1 MISHELSNRDMKTVE
16 EIRVARLRMLIQ
28 EHGSAAALNRV
39 AGRNERDSTFS
50 QILTGAPNS
59 KTGKPKTMGSD
70 LARDLEAATGKPRG
84 WMDNDPDGPHAA
96 TSSALQVQEPV
107 GKYAV
112 SKDSWPFTSI
122 AQQDVEKLPL
132 EAKNR
137 LEGAIG
143 LAIAQLGLNLQ
154 VAPVAFAEAPAAR
167 SSTSRLD
174 NARAVLASVQAG
186 GEEAANDPGFVE
198 IRRAAVRVSA
208 GVRGFT
214 ADIVGSEFN
223 GSIYLPRAVIE
234 KHHYSVNALVATT
247 VTGDSMAPRIGEHD
261 VLLLNT
267 ADTDKKAGHVYGV
280 NHDGQ
285 FLVKRLACRHK
296 RWYLDSDNAAH
307 PPVLAEENTFIVG
320 RVVMM
325 VSNEI

>member
-1 MISHELSNRDMKTVE
+1 MATKAQISDTQLEDA
-16 EIRVARLRMLIQ
+16 ARLRALF
-28 EHGSAAALNRV
+28 AAHARLSQAEFGAEYEIGVQGMVWQYLNAKRPLNIDACV
-39 AGRNERDSTFS
+39 KFARGLGITID
-50 QILTGAPNS
+50 QISPT
-59 KTGKPKTMGSD
+59 
-70 LARDLEAATGKPRG
+70 
-84 WMDNDPDGPHAA
+84 
-96 TSSALQVQEPV
+96 
-107 GKYAV
+107 
-112 SKDSWPFTSI
+112 I
-122 AQQDVEKLPL
+122 AQQIKD
-132 EAKNR
+132 AWR
-137 LEGAIG
+137 LTDTS
-143 LAIAQLGLNLQ
+143 LQ
-154 VAPVAFAEAPAAR
+154 EPTERSAR
-167 SSTSRLD
+167 SSASRLD
-174 NARAVLASVQAG
+174 TARAVLASVQAG

-296 RWYLDSDNAAH
+296 RWYLDSDNTSY